1 MHAPFSTGVPLFD
14 DHFPGLQSQRAYF
27 LHGGVGRGKTLLGLQ
42 FLAAGIA
49 RGEPGLLVTRER
61 PTDVLAQA
69 RHFGCDL
76 DAALR
81 DEQLLLLEY
90 DRDCNVQVL
99 RHGWKACLDALQAH
113 AASRGVRRA
122 VFDPIQPLIAPG
134 FEHVR
139 LRADLLYCLDR
150 LETWGWTTLLLA
162 SDETTR
168 DHAAMTHIAC
178 EITAGTF
185 EIEADPAGAHAAL
198 VARTLRSA
206 MGPRRRVAFEVVAG
220 RGAVAVQ
227 CNDSGPAASVA
238 VPARRSVLVADDDP
252 FIVRLLD
259 KQLGADYDVRGAAD
273 GLEALTMTVRDR
285 PDVVVLDVHL
295 PRISG
300 FDVCR
305 SLRACGLDV
314 PILLVSGTSV
324 DASDRLR
331 GLLLGAHDYIVK
343 PFRAREVA
351 EKVRAASAFRAQGA
365 VPVDPGADLD
375 SLLEAALQ
383 RTVPEARFQELLEQ
397 ACDNAARYGAPLGL
411 LRCRWEP
418 DADGERMRRRMLD
431 AIERITRPE
440 DAVALLGDCELG
452 VLLHTED
459 HAGTTRYVQALRQA
473 VFEQAEATSPAY
485 GIAVYEPPAPMW
497 AAPEALARAGAVWLD
512 LRTGNPIA
520 AESFAPEQAPVR
532 EDV

>member
-1 MHAPFSTGVPLFD
+1 MHAPITTGVPLFD

-49 RGEPGLLVTRER
+49 RGEPGLLLTRER

-134 FEHVR
+134 FEDVR

-162 SDETTR
+162 GNETTR
-168 DHAAMTHIAC
+168 DHAALTHIAS

-185 EIEADPAGAHAAL
+185 EIEADPSGAHAAL
-198 VARTLRSA
+198 VARTLRTA
-206 MGPRRRVAFEVVAG
+206 MGPRRRVAFDVVAG
-220 RGAVAVQ
+220 RGAVAVE
-227 CNDSGPAASVA
+227 CNDAAAAASA
-238 VPARRSVLVADDDP
+238 VPARPTVLVADDDP

-259 KQLGADYDVRGAAD
+259 KHLGADYDVHGAAD

-285 PDVVVLDVHL
+285 PDVLVLDVHL

-314 PILLVSGTSV
+314 PILLISGTSV

-343 PFRAREVA
+343 PFHAREVA
-351 EKVRAASAFRAQGA
+351 EKVRAASAFRRQGA
-365 VPVDPGADLD
+365 APPNPAADLD
-375 SLLEAALQ
+375 LLLEAALQ
-383 RTVPEARFQELLEQ
+383 RTVSEARFRELLAQ

-411 LRCRWEP
+411 LRCRWDE
-418 DADGERMRRRMLD
+418 DADGDCTRRRMLD

-440 DAVALLGDCELG
+440 DAVALLGEHELG

-459 HAGTTRYVQALRQA
+459 RAGTNHYVQALRQA
-473 VFEQAEATSPAY
+473 MLEQDDAASPAY

-497 AAPEALARAGAVWLD
+497 AAAEALARAAAVWLD
-512 LRTGNPIA
+512 LRTGNPITA
-520 AESFAPEQAPVR
+520 TSCAPEDAPVR
-532 EDV
+532 EDA